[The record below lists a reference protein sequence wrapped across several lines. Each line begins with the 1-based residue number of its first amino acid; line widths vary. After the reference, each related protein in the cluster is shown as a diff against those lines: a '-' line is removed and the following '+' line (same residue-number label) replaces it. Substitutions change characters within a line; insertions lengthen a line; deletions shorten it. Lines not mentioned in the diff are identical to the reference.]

1 MAKRLSLQEM
11 KSGGLMKQKEQD
23 LFSLRL
29 HTVGG
34 HVTTD
39 QLLRLAE
46 VAQKYGRD
54 HIHLTTRQGVEVP
67 YVTFD
72 QIDDVVS
79 ELSEVG
85 LDLGACGTRVR
96 TIIACQGALCLQGVI
111 DPLTIARKLDARY
124 FGQSGF
130 PHKFK
135 IAITGCVNSCAKP
148 QENDL
153 GIMGIVEKS
162 FEEELCNL
170 CEVCVHVCPSP
181 GTLNIEDDHLIYDP
195 ERCIHCGKCISVC
208 PKDAWKAER
217 YGYVLFVGGKV
228 GKFPR
233 FADRL
238 PEPVFGEERLLEVV
252 DRILTFYR
260 EYGQKRERFGDT
272 IDRVGLETLRAYAF
286 DEVEKEAV

>member
-1 MAKRLSLQEM
+1 MAVKRDLAEL
-11 KSGGLMKQKEQD
+11 KSGGLMKQKEDD

-34 HVTTD
+34 YVTTE
-39 QLLRLAE
+39 QLTKLAE
-46 VAQKYGRD
+46 VARKYGRD
-54 HIHLTTRQGVEVP
+54 HIHLTTRQGIEVP
-67 YVTFD
+67 YVAFD
-72 QIDDVVS
+72 QIEEVVS
-79 ELSEVG
+79 ELSEVELG
-85 LDLGACGTRVR
+85 LGACGPRVR
-96 TIIACQGALCLQGVI
+96 TIIACQGASCLHGVI
-111 DPLTIARKLDARY
+111 DPQSLARKLDAQY
-124 FGQSGF
+124 FGKSGL

-153 GIMGIVEKS
+153 GIIGIVEKS
-162 FEEELCNL
+162 FDEELCNQ

-181 GTLNIEDDHLIYDP
+181 GTLKLEEDRLVYDP

-217 YGYVLFVGGKV
+217 YGYALLVGGKV
-228 GKFPR
+228 GKRPR

-238 PEPVFGEERLLEVV
+238 PEPAFGEERVLEIV

-260 EYGQKRERFGDT
+260 ENGRKGERFGDT

-286 DEVEKEAV
+286 DEARKEVA